1 MPTTNPAAAA
11 ALLRYQDMTRDIPG
25 LKNRDGSIRHPP
37 AREAFSEGFIAGW
50 TTREADA
57 AAERRVLTKAR
68 GDQRTAFETQLMIEL
83 RETREDFA
91 MMTAEATRLEEEIEL
106 RSAAEVDA
114 ALRIAY
120 LEERVLELQLALR
133 RATVGA
139 WLRERDSATPLG
151 WQQYLAAIMEVL
163 GAVKGETAID
173 AAARA
178 VRERDAAIASYANR
192 MNSDAASRSSR
203 LEIEEQMRTTLG
215 AVHGESANAAAVR
228 VAHERDVAVA
238 THPQWSSRPEVM
250 LRRVVEGRQIDAAAE
265 ARKQEQQ
272 IRDADLRTIHAR
284 LVAHGARVPEGPVF
298 DAIMAGISDLGDRA
312 SRTMPGSMAR
322 AGGEAKLIADLI
334 DALGLYPDIALNSSA
349 EIVRW
354 VRENRDGRAS
364 LARALDTLRQTLAS
378 ALGLTAPDLC
388 DSDLVAAVQQQHA
401 DLEQARARDAAL
413 EAELHA
419 YRTAPLFSPSNAD
432 LAEALGWSRDEDRR
446 FVLLAEVRSIRT
458 GRENLTRT
466 LNRLRIDLM
475 GALGITSGGPAD
487 NTGLIDAARQQRE
500 GLEAAR
506 AQLDAVERKVA
517 GFAGATVAEKV
528 HAQALALT
536 EALIGW
542 DWAIGYDDTEARRP
556 AQSRIREM
564 RAMLAS
570 KRAAAP
576 GEKT

>member
-1 MPTTNPAAAA
+1 MMPTTNPAAAA
-11 ALLRYQDMTRDIPG
+11 ALLRYQDAARDVPG
-25 LKNRDGSIRHPP
+25 LKNCEGNIRQPP

-50 TTREADA
+50 TTRDADA
-57 AAERRVLTKAR
+57 AAERRVLAKSR

-173 AAARA
+173 AAVRV
-178 VRERDAAIASYANR
+178 VRERDAAVADRQPTPAELLR
-192 MNSDAASRSSR
+192 DQGVVQDRAARGVLERTATQQMADAEPSPAP
-203 LEIEEQMRTTLG
+203 
-215 AVHGESANAAAVR
+215 AA
-228 VAHERDVAVA
+228 
-238 THPQWSSRPEVM
+238 TQWSSHPEVM

-284 LVAHGARVPEGPVF
+284 LIAHGARVPEGPVF

-487 NTGLIDAARQQRE
+487 NTGLIDAARKQRE
-500 GLEAAR
+500 DLEAAR
-506 AQLDAVERKVA
+506 VQLDVVA
-517 GFAGATVAEKV
+517 RQVSAFTGATVAERV
-528 HAQALALT
+528 HNLLLALGKPT
-536 EALIGW
+536 TSA
-542 DWAIGYDDTEARRP
+542 
-556 AQSRIREM
+556 
-564 RAMLAS
+564 
-570 KRAAAP
+570 